1 MGSYTAPLRDMRFVL
16 YELLD
21 VAKLYQELPGMELDA
36 ETIDQMLETAGRF
49 ASDVLFPLNQVG
61 DREGCTLENGAVK
74 TPTGFRDAW
83 RQFRDGGWSS
93 LDADPADGGQGL
105 PHSIGIVLEDI
116 VGAANHSFSMYP
128 GLTHGVYSCIRAYGT
143 EEQKRRFLPKLASCE
158 WTGTMCL
165 TEAHSGTD
173 LGLLRT
179 KAEPQADGSYLVTGE
194 KIFISSGE
202 HDLSDNIVHLVLA
215 RLPGA
220 PAGTKG
226 ISLLIVP
233 KFLPDA
239 GGAVGARN
247 GVLCTGLEHKM
258 GIKANATAVLTFEN
272 ATGWLLGEP
281 HKGLAAMFLMM
292 NGARL
297 TTGMQGLRLAEVAY
311 QNALAY
317 AKERLQGRALTGPKC
332 PGSPAD
338 PIIVHPDVRRML
350 LTQKAYIEGSRAF
363 AYWLAVLL
371 DREHH
376 HPDPAA
382 RKEASDLVALLTP
395 VMKAFVSDNGFVC
408 TTLAQQVLGGH
419 GYIRE
424 WGMEQYVRDARIAQI
439 YEGTNGIQALDLLGR
454 KVLLDG
460 GGKLRAFG
468 KLVHRFIEGAKGTA
482 GMAQFL
488 DPLASCLSDLTAL
501 TTDVGAKAMA
511 NPDEVGAAAVDYL
524 RVVGHLALG
533 YWWARAAQ
541 VALQRTGTGDAFYEA
556 KLATARFYFTR
567 LFPEAAYHARAA
579 RAGSDVV
586 MALPADA
593 F

>member
-21 VAKLYQELPGMELDA
+21 VTKQYQQLPGMELDA

-61 DREGCTLENGAVK
+61 DREGCTLENGVVT
-74 TPTGFRDAW
+74 TPTGFREAW
-83 RQFRDGGWSS
+83 QQFREGAWSS

-116 VGAANHSFSMYP
+116 VGAANHSFSMYA

-165 TEAHSGTD
+165 TEAHCGTD

-233 KFLPDA
+233 KFVPDA
-239 GGAVGARN
+239 SGGAGARN

-258 GIKANATAVLTFEN
+258 GIKANATCVLTFEN

-297 TTGMQGLRLAEVAY
+297 TTGMQGLRLSEVAY
-311 QNALAY
+311 QNAVAY
-317 AKERLQGRALTGPKC
+317 AKDRLQGRALTGPKF
-332 PGSPAD
+332 PDAPAD
-338 PIIVHPDVRRML
+338 PIIVHPDIRRML
-350 LTQKAYIEGSRAF
+350 LTQKAYIEGARAF

-376 HPDPAA
+376 HPDAAA

-408 TTLAQQVLGGH
+408 TALAQQVLGGH

-468 KLVHRFIEGAKGTA
+468 KLVHRFAEEAKGTA
-482 GMAQFL
+482 GMAPFL

-501 TTDVGAKAMA
+501 TTDVGMKAMA

-533 YWWARAAQ
+533 YWWARAAH
-541 VALQRTGTGDAFYEA
+541 VALQKAGTGDAFYEA
-556 KLATARFYFTR
+556 KLATARFYFAR
-567 LFPEAAYHARAA
+567 IFPEAAYHARAA